1 LARRPHR
8 AQNQPSIPS
17 RIGQP
22 LARGKALPV
31 FCVRVAFFCE
41 LCGHRATGPGKC
53 PQDGRVLHKPV
64 HGTLLGE
71 KLGNYV
77 VIGELGT
84 GGMGDVYR
92 AINPLITTQVAIKVL
107 NASCANDA
115 SARQRL
121 LREAQTVNR
130 IDSTGVVKV
139 NDAGVLLDGRPY
151 IVMELLDGKS
161 LSEHLREGRPPLA
174 ETYRVMLDVL
184 AIIDAAHRASII
196 HRDLKPPNVFLALN
210 GTHILDFGIAKLLDP
225 GGDAGLTSTGAVIG
239 TPHYM
244 APEQIQA
251 KPVDART
258 DVYAAA
264 VVMYEMLVGR
274 RPFEGNSDFEVLSG
288 HVERR
293 PPPPRALNPEISPDL
308 QSIVLAALAKDP
320 AHRFQTAAAMRTA
333 LLHVVRASSAPG

>member
-1 LARRPHR
+1 M
-8 AQNQPSIPS
+8 
-17 RIGQP
+17 
-22 LARGKALPV
+22 
-31 FCVRVAFFCE
+31 RVAFFCE
-41 LCGHRATGPGKC
+41 LCGHRATGPGGC
-53 PQDGRVLHKPV
+53 PKDGRALRKPV
-64 HGTLLGE
+64 RGTLLGE

-77 VIGELGT
+77 ITGELGT

-92 AINPLITTQVAIKVL
+92 AINPLIVTQVAIKVL

-115 SARQRL
+115 NARQRL

-130 IDSTGVVKV
+130 IDSTGVTKV

-151 IVMELLDGKS
+151 IVMELLVGKS
-161 LSEHLREGRPPLA
+161 LAEYLREVGRPPLP
-174 ETYRVMLDVL
+174 EVYRIMLDAL

-196 HRDLKPPNVFLALN
+196 HRDLKPPNVFLAT
-210 GTHILDFGIAKLLDP
+210 GGRTFVLDFGIAKMLDP
-225 GGDAGLTSTGAVIG
+225 DGDAGLTSTGAVIG

-244 APEQIQA
+244 APEQVQS
-251 KPVDART
+251 KEVDART
-258 DVYAAA
+258 DVYSAA
-264 VVMYEMLVGR
+264 VVLYEMLVGR

-293 PPPPRALNPEISPDL
+293 PPPPRALNPEVSPDL

-333 LLHVVRASSAPG
+333 LLHVARAS